1 MKYNLVSFTAPTHDI
16 CSTRDWREKD
26 GFEALMGKFSF
37 ICIYPDE
44 DLPYKTR
51 LRAKRWCRFGI
62 QWMAWVNDYSVI
74 VTLICLVPLVWPFL
88 TKVRLLCCIILYI
101 FSGSVDLFDGR
112 CALLLVGPPDS
123 EGTFRCF
130 VSTNHW
136 ASLQPLFFYQLVK
149 LHCFVLPC

>member
-1 MKYNLVSFTAPTHDI
+1 MKYNLVSFTAPHDI

-51 LRAKRWCRFGI
+51 LTAKCWCRFGI
-62 QWMAWVNDYSVI
+62 QWMAWVNDVFGHSYSDLPCTFSMTVFS
-74 VTLICLVPLVWPFL
+74 LIQ
-88 TKVRLLCCIILYI
+88 VRLLCCIILYI

-136 ASLQPLFFYQLVK
+136 ASLQPFFYQLVK